1 MFCWQENLSPVF
13 QLPRGF
19 DWRAKGAVTEVK
31 NQGQCGSCWA
41 FSVTGNVEGAYAVKH
56 GQLLDL
62 SEQELVDCD
71 SRDNGC
77 NGGLPENAYKVRSE
91 PQTPSDHLDVYNL
104 TS

>member
-1 MFCWQENLSPVF
+1 M
-13 QLPRGF
+13 
-19 DWRAKGAVTEVK
+19 
-31 NQGQCGSCWA
+31 CGSCWA
-41 FSVTGNVEGAYAVKH
+41 FSTAGNVEGQNKVVN
-56 GQLLDL
+56 GELVSL

-91 PQTPSDHLDVYNL
+91 PQTPSDHIDVYNL

>member
-1 MFCWQENLSPVF
+1 MF
-13 QLPRGF
+13 QLPREF
-19 DWRAKGAVTEVK
+19 DWREHNAVTEVK

-71 SRDNGC
+71 TRDNGC

-91 PQTPSDHLDVYNL
+91 TPWFQLLISNFP
-104 TS
+104 T

>member
-1 MFCWQENLSPVF
+1 M
-13 QLPRGF
+13 
-19 DWRAKGAVTEVK
+19 TEVK

-41 FSVTGNVEGAYAVKH
+41 FSVTGNVEGAHAVKH

-71 SRDNGC
+71 TRDNGC

-91 PQTPSDHLDVYNL
+91 TLWRHLFSLD
-104 TS
+104 THFPT